1 MPKVP
6 SMKLGSLKH
15 GRGNFFGI
23 LSLIFR
29 AKSRRTRPKKMILA
43 MPRTPSTKLRNSKCG
58 QGNFFCNQ
66 PPTFRIEN
74 RRPQTKHLL

>member
-1 MPKVP
+1 
-6 SMKLGSLKH
+6 
-15 GRGNFFGI
+15 
-23 LSLIFR
+23 
-29 AKSRRTRPKKMILA
+29 MILA